1 VSRDLPGL
9 PGPRLEPTT
18 AGFWLAA
25 GEGRLVVQRCSGCGT
40 HRHPPTE
47 VCYDCGSLDWIWHD
61 QPGTG
66 TVFSY
71 TWTDQPVL
79 PSLADLGPYNI
90 SVVELDSTQGVVRL
104 LSRVVDAAREQ
115 VRIGLP
121 VVVDFDPVD
130 DQVALP
136 VFRHAQPAHPEEET
150 S

>member
-1 VSRDLPGL
+1 MSRSLPGL

-25 GEGRLVVQRCSGCGT
+25 GEGRLVVQRCSQCGQ

-47 VCYDCGSLDWIWHD
+47 VCYVCNSLDWVWED

-71 TWTDQPVL
+71 TWTDAPVVL
-79 PSLADLGPYNI
+79 SLADLGPYNI
-90 SVVELDSTQGVVRL
+90 SVIELDSTQGVVRL
-104 LSRVVDAAREQ
+104 LSRVVDAIRSQ
-115 VRIGLP
+115 VQIGLA
-121 VVVDFDPVD
+121 VTVDFDPVD

-136 VFRHAQPAHPEEET
+136 IFRPLVPQAGD
-150 S
+150 SS

>member
-1 VSRDLPGL
+1 MSRDLPGL

-25 GEGRLVVQRCSGCGT
+25 GEGRLVIQRCSSCGT

-47 VCYDCGSLDWIWHD
+47 VCYECGSLDWAWD
-61 QPGTG
+61 EQPGTG
-66 TVFSY
+66 TIFSY

-79 PSLADLGPYNI
+79 PSLAGLGPYNI
-90 SVVELDSTQGVVRL
+90 SVIELDSTQGIVRL
-104 LSRVVDAAREQ
+104 LSRVVDVERPQ

-136 VFRHAQPAHPEEET
+136 IFRPVEEALP
-150 S
+150 